1 MKGRGCEVR
10 VPGSQR
16 VRVEVQLEGEGQ
28 ESAEGVGEAQE
39 YQGRPKKIGQAES
52 IPAPGGLQAGGG
64 PWAWECDVSRGDGR
78 TVGLCASPP
87 EVKRWPLPA
96 NLLPLQRGEQS
107 GAGTVSNSGFAAE
120 HVTQAIFADRKDR
133 VSS

>member
-1 MKGRGCEVR
+1 M
-10 VPGSQR
+10 
-16 VRVEVQLEGEGQ
+16 EGEGQ

-39 YQGRPKKIGQAES
+39 YQGRSKKIGQAES
-52 IPAPGGLQAGGG
+52 VPAPGGLQAGGG
-64 PWAWECDVSRGDGR
+64 PWAWEYDVSRGDAR
-78 TVGLCASPP
+78 TVGLRTSPP

-96 NLLPLQRGEQS
+96 NLLPLQGGEQS